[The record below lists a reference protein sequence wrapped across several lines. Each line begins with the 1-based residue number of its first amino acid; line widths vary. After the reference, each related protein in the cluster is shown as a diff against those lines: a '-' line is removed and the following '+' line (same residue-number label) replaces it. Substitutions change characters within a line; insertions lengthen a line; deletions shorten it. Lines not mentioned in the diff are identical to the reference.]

1 MEVYMIKEMNPQ
13 IFSKF
18 LDESIEEVRK
28 CVKIEEGYG
37 FVITPVVEKGKPM
50 FAEDEMMRLNII
62 NKKRVENRIFSKN
75 EVVNLLTVFS
85 PLVPIWIDV
94 EYVPDYLKRP
104 VFELKCSL
112 RLRKPSLLRNQET
125 GHPPF
130 RVII

>member
-1 MEVYMIKEMNPQ
+1 MIKEMNPQ

-18 LDESIEEVRK
+18 LDESIEEVKK

-50 FAEDEMMRLNII
+50 FAQDEMMRLNII
-62 NKKRVENRIFSKN
+62 NRKRVENHIFSKN
-75 EVVNLLTVFS
+75 DVVGLLTYFS

-94 EYVPDYLKRP
+94 KYVPDYFKGP